1 MQNGKELN
9 QFRPPLPSLLYLS
22 FSYAYA
28 EVNPALGKGRTAQ
41 HVFYSEYIMSRIC
54 GTFTFAILLLQ
65 EKHTYGATSSQVTH

>member
-22 FSYAYA
+22 FSYVYA
-28 EVNPALGKGRTAQ
+28 EVNPAPAP
-41 HVFYSEYIMSRIC
+41 HNMFSSEYIMSRIC